1 MVKNINLEIF
11 YEDQYCSFAKKQ
23 LANEQFSYEFHKGYF
38 LNDPNKIITTCRDQI
53 TFAFMYHSEDG
64 PAYVD
69 NRNHVRYNFLQYVKH
84 GELHRLDGPAVIHKN
99 GTALWYVNNKPINF
113 NTMDKWFQDN
123 EIDQTNMSQD
133 DRNLLKLFLSSF
145 Q

>member
-1 MVKNINLEIF
+1 
-11 YEDQYCSFAKKQ
+11 
-23 LANEQFSYEFHKGYF
+23 
-38 LNDPNKIITTCRDQI
+38 
-53 TFAFMYHSEDG
+53 MYHSEDG
-64 PAYVD
+64 PAYFD
-69 NRNHVRYNFLQYVKH
+69 NRSHLRYNFLQYVKH
-84 GELHRLDGPAVIHKN
+84 GKIHRVDGPAVIFKD
-99 GTALWYVNNKPINF
+99 GTAIWYVNNKPINF